1 MDNIIITKENY
12 EEYLSKIKDANKAY
26 EDGDPIITDKEFD
39 ILNKKISDYETTNN
53 IKNGFSSQI
62 GSQATYK
69 KQEHLT
75 KMYSIKDCF
84 TYEDLDKFLDSYDGE
99 EIYLEYKF
107 DGASLNLIYENGKLV
122 KMLTRGDGIVGD
134 DISFNIPYI
143 ENILTEIPYKEKI
156 EIRGEALIRNS
167 DFYNEVK
174 ELYPELSNPRN
185 TVSGS
190 LRLLD
195 PEIIKNRK
203 IVFQPYGIGYD
214 YKDFKTQKEIMDFI
228 YGLGFKNLFGGP
240 NGVIAPYPGNK
251 DFVKIN
257 VKKYLENT
265 LENIKNE
272 KYEIELD
279 GVVIRCNR
287 LEICNEFNNKYPK
300 FILAYKFPH
309 SEYITRLLDVEYTV
323 GRTGKITPIGIIEPV
338 NINGVTVRKV
348 TLHNYGEIKQKGLML
363 LDVIGIIRSG
373 EVIPK
378 LTTVFKNRRDG
389 KEKEIELP
397 DNCPCC
403 FTELKRVGPDMY
415 CVGNTCRDRDVAKIS
430 YFVNRDNFNIVGL
443 GEMSIDRLIA
453 YRMIKDIDDIFDL
466 TEDNL
471 IKAFGEVLGKKLKNN
486 IEKSKTVTTDRFI
499 SSLGIPGIS
508 NTMSKIIADY
518 SKSLNKS
525 PFKLTVKEIKDIPNI
540 GPVAKESFI
549 NYIDQNN
556 FKIQNIEKKITIKD
570 DLILTQKL
578 KGKMFCITGALS
590 VSRNIIEN
598 KILNN
603 GGSLISMPNKDTIII
618 TNETESTN
626 NKFVKG
632 KALGCTFITEEEF
645 NKMI

>member
-1 MDNIIITKENY
+1 MKNIVITNENY
-12 EEYLSKIKDANKAY
+12 EKYLTMIKDANKAY
-26 EDGDPIITDKEFD
+26 EDGNPIMTDKEFD
-39 ILNKKISDYETTNN
+39 LLNKKISDYEKDND
-53 IKNGFSSQI
+53 IKNGFSNQV

-84 TYEDLDKFLDSYDGE
+84 NYEDLDKFLDSYDGE

-122 KMLTRGDGIVGD
+122 KMLTRGDGTIGD
-134 DISFNIPYI
+134 DISFNIPYV

-156 EIRGEALIRNS
+156 EIRGEALIRNN
-167 DFYNEVK
+167 DFYNEIK

-214 YKDFKTQKEIMDFI
+214 YKNFKTQKEIMDFI

-272 KYEIELD
+272 KYEIGLD

-300 FILAYKFPH
+300 FIIAYKFPH

-338 NINGVTVRKV
+338 SIDGVTVRKV
-348 TLHNYGEIKQKGLML
+348 TLHNYEEIKQKGLML
-363 LDVIGIIRSG
+363 LDVIGVIRGG

-389 KEKEIELP
+389 KEKEIWFAEH
-397 DNCPCC
+397 CPCC
-403 FTELKRVGPDMY
+403 HEPLEKIGPNMY
-415 CVGNTCRDRDVAKIS
+415 CYNEKCRDKTIAKVS
-430 YFVNRDNFNIVGL
+430 HFVNRDNFNITGL
-443 GEMSIDRLIA
+443 GEMNIVKLISQGL
-453 YRMIKDIDDIFDL
+453 IKDVADIFDL

-471 IKAFGEVLGKKLKNN
+471 VKSFGDVLGKKLKDN

-499 SSLGIPGIS
+499 SSLGIPGVSNAIS
-508 NTMSKIIADY
+508 KLIANY

-525 PFKLTVKEIKDIPNI
+525 PFKLTIKEIEDIPNI
-540 GPVAKESFI
+540 GPVAKENFI
-549 NYIDQNN
+549 NFIDKNN
-556 FKIQNIEKKITIKD
+556 LQIQTIEKKITIKD
-570 DLILTQKL
+570 DLVLTQKL
-578 KGKMFCITGALS
+578 KGKMFCITGVLS
-590 VSRNIIEN
+590 VSRNIIED

-603 GGSLISMPNKDTIII
+603 GGTLISLPNKDTIII